1 MNSHYITDFNEQQV
15 KPNLSNVFR
24 RLQNVLS
31 ADNQHGTV
39 QEMPFIMITKITV
52 KPNPFSTTITL
63 DISCDQSRHVIV
75 RMSEKNGPIV
85 KLFSWYLMKGTNVTA
100 IQELKCIEDGNYI
113 IDILDQE
120 GAVLY
125 STDVVKG

>member
-1 MNSHYITDFNEQQV
+1 MNSLYISDTSDNQI
-15 KPNLSNVFR
+15 KPSISNVFR
-24 RLQNVLS
+24 RLQKVLAS
-31 ADNQHGTV
+31 GEEDGRVH
-39 QEMPFIMITKITV
+39 EMPFIMITKVTA

-75 RMSEKNGPIV
+75 RMTEKNGPII

-100 IQELKCIEDGNYI
+100 IHELKCIGNGNYV

-120 GAVLY
+120 GVVLY
-125 STDVVKG
+125 SSELCKG